1 MKRKDLKK
9 KYSEVVEKIKI
20 FQIPNNAILESI
32 LLKML
37 GREEF
42 IDKTD
47 VGDLIYSATIFRDIW
62 HESLDDN
69 QKPQFD
75 EKTIEQLSELIIL
88 CEKCQYVMV
97 IDNPQ

>member
-1 MKRKDLKK
+1 MKRKELKR

-32 LLKML
+32 ILKML

-42 IDKTD
+42 IDKRD

-62 HESLDDN
+62 DELDGEQDT
-69 QKPQFD
+69 QLDK
-75 EKTIEQLSELIIL
+75 KTIEQLTELIVL
-88 CEKCQYVMV
+88 CEKYGYVMV